1 MYYKKIWFI
10 LFYKIGICWK
20 YFLLICF
27 YNVLKIEFV
36 CYIMF
41 YLFFIVI
48 LIRKLFVLI
57 FFYKGVFML
66 EFFGFFLD

>member
-1 MYYKKIWFI
+1 MYKKLNLFI
-10 LFYKIGICWK
+10 
-20 YFLLICF
+20 
-27 YNVLKIEFV
+27 V

-48 LIRKLFVLI
+48 LIRKLLVLI